1 MMISEEHKAKKI
13 EAGVYDYRGF
23 RIVFYEMPNSKG
35 HWYIYKQVE
44 GIGDSC
50 LQGYD
55 ATNQTTATL
64 AIAKEYIDCW
74 ITLLT

>member
-1 MMISEEHKAKKI
+1 MIANTKKHRAKKI

-23 RIVFYEMPNSKG
+23 RIVFYEMPYSSKG
-35 HWYIYKQVE
+35 YWYIYKQVE

-50 LQGYD
+50 FEGYD

-64 AIAKEYIDCW
+64 AIAKEYIDFFV
-74 ITLLT
+74 